1 MATSEI
7 GQLLNTGVVRGTPSH
22 KLVDTG
28 YPASLPII
36 DNSMPGQ
43 SPVRT
48 SVDCYVSGQYV
59 GRDGKIIEV
68 TQRYTIFVSYSKST
82 QLQTM
87 SEVRSRI
94 VADFMAKFGK
104 TFNIS
109 TVYLPTLPVP
119 VGQVPQGIADASQMY
134 GGSEMFRAIT
144 KYEKMRVDIGTQKE
158 IAQSNIKAIRERYK
172 MRR

>member
-94 VADFMAKFGK
+94 V
-104 TFNIS
+104 
-109 TVYLPTLPVP
+109 
-119 VGQVPQGIADASQMY
+119 
-134 GGSEMFRAIT
+134 
-144 KYEKMRVDIGTQKE
+144 
-158 IAQSNIKAIRERYK
+158 
-172 MRR
+172 